1 MSFYPCRAGGGNLK
15 PFTIRL
21 MASSGS
27 VNTGG
32 AITAHAALPFYMVK
46 RIELYSLEGENNDG
60 NISLTVKGC
69 PESFAS
75 ETEIE
80 KKTAKRVDISTTNPL
95 FIDLS
100 NSEKYDYIQMEL
112 SGTNWNYVQIGRLK
126 IYPR

>member
-1 MSFYPCRAGGGNLK
+1 MK

-21 MASSGS
+21 RSSSGS

-32 AITAHAALPFYMVK
+32 AITAKAALPFYMVK
-46 RIELYSLEGENNDG
+46 RIELYSVEDANYDG
-60 NISLTVKGC
+60 NISLTVKGY

-80 KKTAKRVDISTTNPL
+80 KKTARRVDISTTNPL
-95 FIDLS
+95 IIDLS

-112 SGTNWNYVQIGRLK
+112 SGTGWNYYQTGLLK